1 MKKLDFAETLK
12 DAFAIGIKNFFSLLG
27 CVVLWLLT
35 IWIPYV
41 NVGTTI
47 AISTL
52 PAALS
57 KGTILS
63 PLEIFNK
70 KYFKFMGEYFL
81 VTGLQFLI
89 ILPASIFLFIPAIVL
104 SLSYILSTLLVVDK
118 GKGASEALRLSNSLT
133 YGNKWA
139 IFFAQLVLGLI
150 FALLFFIGFKVSM
163 ILVIIFAL
171 IAMPISLG
179 LLASI
184 YRQLAVDVQE
194 E

>member
-1 MKKLDFAETLK
+1 
-12 DAFAIGIKNFFSLLG
+12 
-27 CVVLWLLT
+27 
-35 IWIPYV
+35 
-41 NVGTTI
+41 
-47 AISTL
+47 
-52 PAALS
+52 
-57 KGTILS
+57 
-63 PLEIFNK
+63 
-70 KYFKFMGEYFL
+70 
-81 VTGLQFLI
+81 
-89 ILPASIFLFIPAIVL
+89 
-104 SLSYILSTLLVVDK
+104 LLVVDK

-184 YRQLAVDVQE
+184 YKQLAVDVQE